1 MSMLATL
8 ILDQI
13 EKHPALAD
21 VFLDTNCPA
30 GINGALGFE
39 PIEPE
44 VVITSNSLSELLH
57 ARYGGDLRPKLKE
70 SNGSDDFSLKIGD
83 YDFRAALRSTC
94 AETELS
100 LTLRWIRGSIPHY
113 SSLGL
118 PVEVGDLVYCK
129 NGLVLFTG
137 QTNSGKSTSQMAL
150 IDHYNET
157 IAGKIITLE
166 HPIEYR
172 LKRKRSCVNQRE
184 IGVDVPDFIT
194 GIRDAMRES
203 PTLLMIGEIRDQ
215 DTLVAAI
222 QGAESGHLVFASL
235 HTNNFENTVDRVCD
249 LLSGTQAES
258 LRKTFASVLR
268 AVISQQLVPAIDG
281 KRRNLA
287 HEVVVLPANERAIQ
301 NMIRKGELQQLG
313 EEINK
318 RRPLMHVLNDSLA
331 EMVMSGQVK
340 REDALAASYDR
351 ERLETRISS

>member
-1 MSMLATL
+1 MSKLATL

-21 VFLDTNCPA
+21 IFLDTNCPA

-44 VVITSNSLSELLH
+44 VVITFDSLSELLN
-57 ARYGGDLRPKLKE
+57 ARYGDDLRAKLKE
-70 SNGSDDFSLKIGD
+70 SNGSDDFSLKIGN
-83 YDFRAALRSTC
+83 YNFRAALRATF
-94 AETELS
+94 ADTELS
-100 LTLRWIRGSIPHY
+100 LTLRWIRDSIPRY
-113 SSLGL
+113 SELGL
-118 PVEVGDLVYCK
+118 PTEVGELVGRK

-150 IDHYNET
+150 IDYYNES
-157 IAGKIITLE
+157 IAGKIVTLE

-172 LKRKRSCVNQRE
+172 FKRKRSCVNQRE
-184 IGVDVPDFIT
+184 IGVDVSDFIT
-194 GIRDAMRES
+194 GIRDTMRES

-215 DTLVAAI
+215 DTLIAAI

-249 LLSGTQAES
+249 LLTGTHAES

-268 AVISQQLVPAIDG
+268 AVITQQLVPSADG
-281 KRRNLA
+281 KRRKLA
-287 HEVVVLPANERAIQ
+287 HEVVVLPEGERAIQ
-301 NMIRKGELQQLG
+301 SMIRKGELQQLG

-318 RRPLMHVLNDSLA
+318 RRPLMHVLNDSLY
-331 EMVMSGQVK
+331 ELIVSNEVK
-340 REDALAASYDR
+340 REDALAGSYDR
-351 ERLETRISS
+351 DGLEKRFA